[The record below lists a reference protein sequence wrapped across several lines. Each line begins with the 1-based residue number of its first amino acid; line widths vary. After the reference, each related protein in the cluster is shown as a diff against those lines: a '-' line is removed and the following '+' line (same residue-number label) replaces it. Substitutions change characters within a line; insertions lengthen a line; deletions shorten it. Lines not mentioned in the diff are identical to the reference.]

1 MHGKRIILLFSL
13 IIAFTHLRTF
23 GQTGAGTVSG
33 TLIDT
38 LTKEPIE
45 FAGIAIKAPGT
56 DAIIKS
62 AMTDSAGKFVLDHVS
77 TGNYEL
83 ECSYIGY
90 KKKTLSINLSK
101 DKPWIQLSNITLA
114 SSAKRLAETVILAEK
129 PVIKFE
135 AGKMTFDV
143 AKSSTD
149 GGETIMESLQKIPGV
164 SVSQD
169 GDVTVKG
176 KSGIRYLV
184 DGKPSPLADANPEA
198 FMKSISAKNIDKIEV
213 ITSPSA
219 KYDASGGG
227 AVINIIL
234 KKGKLEGM
242 NGSVS
247 AGVGT
252 VFDKGNTSA
261 NINYKKGK
269 FNLFANAYYRNET
282 TSYEGSEQRAV
293 NVGNVISQ
301 FNSSNSGYNHNESGG
316 GRAGLDYYI
325 DKYHTFTY
333 SFSGNY
339 NTGTNANTGTQ
350 TIDDPTDPTLSLRRF
365 GNSSGYN
372 SMNFSNNLS
381 YRQTWDSAEHTWT
394 IDLIHSINKDDK
406 TGLNTSLAYDSLNNQ
421 IDSLNFYK
429 RTNNGGFNQNF
440 ILKTDYSIPLHR
452 LHAKIETGFKEE
464 LNLHNNYNNVYS
476 NMETPQLLDT
486 LQSNNLGYTQN
497 VVAAYVIYT
506 GSIKKF
512 SYTGGLRWEN
522 TTMYSQLS
530 HVDQNYTNLFPSGSL
545 GWRFSD
551 NHNISFSYSRRIDR
565 PSFWMLNSTISYSS
579 PYSVWQ
585 GNPELQPSF
594 SNNLELGYNAS
605 LGKQSLGASTSYS
618 HTSATFQNISHTDA
632 NLITY
637 SSMQNAGTKDNTGV
651 FIYTNLKLFKWWD
664 ANLST
669 GYNYHW
675 YNFLQDGVETHTQ
688 GGEANFWGNTTFK
701 FWKNAS
707 FNLSGW
713 GNTGWVEAQKRTK
726 PVGNITATIKK
737 KFFKDKLTISIS
749 CRDVFKIQNW
759 RSTTITDQL
768 VAHNQYSSETRVG
781 YLTLT
786 YQFGKTTFTPDS
798 KEGSADEAPDSKK

>member
-1 MHGKRIILLFSL
+1 VNRKRIPFFFL
-13 IIAFTHLRTF
+13 IIIFSHTEVF
-23 GQTGAGTVSG
+23 GQAMDGIVSG

-38 LTKEPIE
+38 ATKQPIE
-45 FAGIAIKAPGT
+45 FAGISIRATGT

-62 AMTDSAGKFVLDHVS
+62 ALTDSSGKFIFDHVS
-77 TGNYEL
+77 SGKYDL
-83 ECSYIGY
+83 ECSYLGY
-90 KKKTLSINLSK
+90 KKKTIAITLSK
-101 DKPWIQLSNITLA
+101 DKPWLQLSNIMLV

-143 AKSSTD
+143 AKSVTD

-169 GDVTVKG
+169 GEVTVKG
-176 KSGIRYLV
+176 KTGIRYLV
-184 DGKPSPLADANPEA
+184 DGRPSPLADANPEA
-198 FMKSISAKNIDKIEV
+198 FMKSISAKNIEKIEV

-234 KKGKLEGM
+234 KKGKLEGL
-242 NGSVS
+242 NGSIS

-269 FNLFANAYYRNET
+269 VNIFANAYYRNET
-282 TSYEGSEQRAV
+282 TSFVGSEQRTV
-293 NVGNVISQ
+293 DVGNIISQ
-301 FNSSNSGYNHNESGG
+301 FNSSSSGSYHNESGG
-316 GRAGLDYYI
+316 GRAGFDYYT
-325 DKYHTFTY
+325 DKYHTITY

-339 NTGTNANTGTQ
+339 NTGTNASSGTQ
-350 TIDDPTDPTLSLRRF
+350 TIDDPTDPALSLRRF
-365 GNSSGYN
+365 QNSSGYN
-372 SMNFSNNLS
+372 SLNFSNNLS
-381 YRQTWDSAEHTWT
+381 YRQTWDSADHQWT
-394 IDLIHSINKDDK
+394 IDLIHSINKDDR
-406 TGLNTSLAYDSLNNQ
+406 TGLNTSLAFDSLNNQ

-440 ILKTDYSIPLHR
+440 IFKTDYSVPLHR
-452 LHAKIETGFKEE
+452 LGAKIETGFKEE

-476 NMETPQLLDT
+476 SMESPQLLDT
-486 LQSNNLGYTQN
+486 LQSNKLNYTQN
-497 VVAAYVIYT
+497 VIAAYVIYS

-522 TTMYSQLS
+522 TIIQSQLS
-530 HVDQNYTNLFPSGSL
+530 HVDQNYTNLFPSGSI
-545 GWRFSD
+545 GWRFND
-551 NHNISFSYSRRIDR
+551 KHNISLSYSRRIDR

-594 SNNLELGYNAS
+594 TNNVELGYNAS
-605 LGKQSLGASTSYS
+605 LGKQSLGISTSYS
-618 HTSATFQNISHTDA
+618 HTNATFQNISHTDS
-632 NLITY
+632 NLVTY
-637 SSMQNAGTKDNTGV
+637 SSMQNAGTKDNTSV
-651 FIYTNLKLFKWWD
+651 FMYANLKPVKWWD
-664 ANLST
+664 LMLST
-669 GYNYHW
+669 GYSYHW
-675 YNFLQDGVETHTQ
+675 YNFPQDGVETHTQ
-688 GGEANFWGNTTFK
+688 GGEAYFSGNTTFK

-707 FNLSGW
+707 FSINGW
-713 GNTGWVEAQKRTK
+713 GNTGWVEAQKRTM

-749 CRDVFKIQNW
+749 CRDVFKTQNW

-786 YQFGKTTFTPDS
+786 YQFGKTTFTPDN
-798 KEGSADEAPDSKK
+798 KESGGEEGPRQ